1 MTQPTLNE
9 YFTLTNDLLF
19 KLIVSSVPHSMNK
32 DVESTMVFSIDSET
46 MNSADSIGVGLQVGD
61 FMTGRSNGHRLAVGA
76 SPDKGSG
83 QRAAWRTIP
92 RHERNRGRAAG
103 RRRFLC
109 PRIPDHGKPG
119 KHRGL
124 CTYRIS
130 DCLRRLKTSSQWV
143 VIPLPP
149 EDESFTPPLCQEDQG
164 SWFIKEARPHTQSP
178 IIKAL
183 FKMDPIFEVMQRNLD
198 RLSDQKQICEVMKK
212 RYLRMQEVIQEEE
225 KAAMRA

>member
-32 DVESTMVFSIDSET
+32 DVGSTMVFSIDSET

-61 FMTGRSNGHRLAVGA
+61 FMTLGV
-76 SPDKGSG
+76 
-83 QRAAWRTIP
+83 QTVTAWRSA
-92 RHERNRGRAAG
+92 H
-103 RRRFLC
+103 
-109 PRIPDHGKPG
+109 
-119 KHRGL
+119 
-124 CTYRIS
+124 
-130 DCLRRLKTSSQWV
+130 LRTKDLASEV
-143 VIPLPP
+143 VIPLPS
-149 EDESFTPPLCQEDQG
+149 EDESFTPPLCQEDQWR
-164 SWFIKEARPHTQSP
+164 WFIKEARPHTQSP

-183 FKMDPIFEVMQRNLD
+183 FKMDPVFEVMQQNLD

-212 RYLRMQEVIQEEE
+212 RYRRMQEVIQEEE

>member
-1 MTQPTLNE
+1 MNFFYFSARLFEKNRNIKGRKRGQTMTQPTLNE

-61 FMTGRSNGHRLAVGA
+61 FMTLGVQTVTAWRSAHLR
-76 SPDKGSG
+76 DKGSG

-109 PRIPDHGKPG
+109 PESRITANLENTADSALIGF
-119 KHRGL
+119 
-124 CTYRIS
+124 RI
-130 DCLRRLKTSSQWV
+130 V
-143 VIPLPP
+143 YAV
-149 EDESFTPPLCQEDQG
+149 
-164 SWFIKEARPHTQSP
+164 
-178 IIKAL
+178 
-183 FKMDPIFEVMQRNLD
+183 
-198 RLSDQKQICEVMKK
+198 
-212 RYLRMQEVIQEEE
+212 
-225 KAAMRA
+225 